1 MAAAEGSCSFR
12 QDAEGNGIDSEH
24 DERPAGAE
32 DVHNGIDC
40 ADFMKMHVMGVAA
53 VDFAFGV
60 CQTVKDF
67 VRQFFGRVGHR
78 GVVDDPGNFGKG
90 AFRSGIFRDF
100 HFQFCAVH
108 SIIGKGDFFD
118 GECVAGNGGVQ
129 SLFNLFQIGAETAE
143 GGENHVSGGAAD
155 TVKTNVSHFTS

>member
-1 MAAAEGSCSFR
+1 MAAAEGAGSLG
-12 QDAEGNGIDSEH
+12 QGAEGNGINSEH

-32 DVHNGIDC
+32 NVHNGVDR
-40 ADFMKMHVMGVAA
+40 ADFMKMHVVSVAA

-60 CQTVKDF
+60 RQAVEDFMCQLF
-67 VRQFFGRVGHR
+67 RRVRHR
-78 GVVDDPGNFGKG
+78 GVVDDLCNFGKG